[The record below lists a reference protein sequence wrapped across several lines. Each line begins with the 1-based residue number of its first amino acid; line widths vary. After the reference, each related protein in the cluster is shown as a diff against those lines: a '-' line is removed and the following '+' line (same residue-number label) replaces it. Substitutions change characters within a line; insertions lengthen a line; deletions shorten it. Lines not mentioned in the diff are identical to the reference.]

1 MEKRKINKA
10 GSIWTVF
17 CVLLLLWMI
26 FSFAEINAKNLTE
39 NPTYNDYNFFVL
51 IME

>member
-17 CVLLLLWMI
+17 CVLLLLWMA
-26 FSFAEINAKNLTE
+26 FSFMEVNAKNLTE

-51 IME
+51 ITE